1 MLGLGISG
9 QVAFDRESPLSFAAR
24 LTAAHQSLSGWAAS
38 GGTADFALDTVELDL
53 CPVRVGA
60 GRLDAR
66 ACATGLGGRLAVAG
80 SQTYAPASRSRPFA
94 TAGGT
99 LRVGFALGERL
110 VIEASAGAAAT
121 FVRDAFE
128 FAPDVFH
135 RVPAVAVNAALGL
148 GFHIP

>member
-1 MLGLGISG
+1 MLGLAIGG
-9 QVAFDRESPLSFAAR
+9 QIAFDRESLWSFAAR
-24 LTAAHQSLSGWAAS
+24 LTAAHQSLSGWAAL
-38 GGTADFALDTVELDL
+38 GGTADFALDSVELDL

-60 GRLDAR
+60 GRFDAR
-66 ACATGLGGRLAVAG
+66 ACATGLGGRLAATG

-99 LRVGFALGERL
+99 VRVGLAVGERL

-121 FVRDAFE
+121 LVRDAFE

-135 RVPAVAVNAALGL
+135 RVPALAVDAALGL
-148 GFHIP
+148 GFHLP